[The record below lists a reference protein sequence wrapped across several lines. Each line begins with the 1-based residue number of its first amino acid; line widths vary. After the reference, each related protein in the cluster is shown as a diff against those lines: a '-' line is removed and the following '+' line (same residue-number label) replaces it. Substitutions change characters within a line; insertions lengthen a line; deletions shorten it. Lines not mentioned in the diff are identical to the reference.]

1 MEFQGQVFPTKL
13 ENYMGSFIFWHLFF
27 LGSFSNDINFFSGT
41 SRGSFYDYLTTYQSL
56 PQTLKILRGQHTK
69 ISSKLR
75 NFCFWRFY
83 LFSIISSSK
92 YGLVAL
98 EMVSGS
104 WSDKTID
111 LRLDL
116 PDLDSYRNLTSS
128 SSDDATLRAA
138 ANFNF
143 FDRSS
148 DFRVKLNLF
157 LILKGFFEGIF
168 WVSKVGRGRIHHQL
182 NIISHI
188 FFDH

>member
-1 MEFQGQVFPTKL
+1 MTSRFFFQGLP
-13 ENYMGSFIFWHLFF
+13 F
-27 LGSFSNDINFFSGT
+27 LRLSNDINPF
-41 SRGSFYDYLTTYQSL
+41 
-56 PQTLKILRGQHTK
+56 LKLWKSYVVNIQK

-75 NFCFWRFY
+75 NFCFCWRFY

-188 FFDH
+188 VRA

>member
-1 MEFQGQVFPTKL
+1 MT
-13 ENYMGSFIFWHLFF
+13 ST
-27 LGSFSNDINFFSGT
+27 FFSGT

-56 PQTLKILRGQHTK
+56 PQTLKILR
-69 ISSKLR
+69 
-75 NFCFWRFY
+75 FWRFY

-128 SSDDATLRAA
+128 SSDDATLPPR

-188 FFDH
+188 VRA

>member
-1 MEFQGQVFPTKL
+1 MTSTFFFRDFKRVFL
-13 ENYMGSFIFWHLFF
+13 RL
-27 LGSFSNDINFFSGT
+27 SNDISIPSSNSENPT
-41 SRGSFYDYLTTYQSL
+41 WSTYKKS
-56 PQTLKILRGQHTK
+56 P
-69 ISSKLR
+69 R
-75 NFCFWRFY
+75 NWGIFVFVGEFY

-188 FFDH
+188 FLAPKKVARYARYSLAN